1 MLTTTAAAV
10 AAQLAAPARRFESE
24 ERARLHVLAPFQNRS
39 HMSVE
44 HVSPRSVQVRGS
56 NWYLGGAR
64 ALGDKVG
71 PHSTIISTPGKIDS

>member
-1 MLTTTAAAV
+1 MSVMKALLTFFFNPFSK
-10 AAQLAAPARRFESE
+10 LI
-24 ERARLHVLAPFQNRS
+24 LAPFQNRS
-39 HMSVE
+39 RMSVE

-64 ALGDKVG
+64 ALGDVVG